1 MSKEMPLKV
10 FAKQYSWNPKEEQ
23 WILDNDKDTHYYNN
37 SALPKAW
44 SSLSYPIYNGDYY
57 FAFIHDKVRVN
68 AQYNAKANRELR
80 KYIKSTLSAEEIYDK
95 MEKYFAMQFKDA
107 GSGDTMTRE
116 ELWTA
121 IIDMRKK
128 NPVKEDAIVE
138 SKDEK
143 KYRGKEQKSVDKLIM
158 QKGVD
163 KVQQHHDKNPKEF
176 DKMVKNLAMMEDASD
191 IVEVTDKEIMA
202 MRKVSKD
209 MQKVLKDYQKIAT
222 MGDKELKD
230 TKHNGF
236 HEKVL
241 DARDTVVTMIG
252 TLQTKKLMQKE
263 SLMDTYK
270 KMHEESLME
279 AEIVYRVRD
288 MQKPEETKMKQASRM
303 GLKVSMKKQ
312 GKDTIVTLS
321 GTKKNL
327 RDFDSIAR
335 GKSSYGDPSSIKHF
349 DEK

>member
-1 MSKEMPLKV
+1 MSKKMPLNV
-10 FAKQYSWNPKEEQ
+10 FAKKIGIDAKEQE
-23 WILDNDKDTHYYNN
+23 WILANDKDDHYFNN
-37 SALPKAW
+37 SALKNEW
-44 SSLSYPIYNGDYY
+44 LSLSYPIYDGDYY
-57 FAFIHDKVRVN
+57 FAFINDSKRISAQQN
-68 AQYNAKANRELR
+68 ATMNRKLREL
-80 KYIKSTLSAEEIYDK
+80 
-95 MEKYFAMQFKDA
+95 A
-107 GSGDTMTRE
+107 GSKLDAEGIYKELFKYGLMHAKNSGLSDTMTRE
-116 ELWTA
+116 ELWRA
-121 IIDMRKK
+121 CLDIRKK
-128 NPVKEDAIVE
+128 NPVKEDIDFEKDVE
-138 SKDEK
+138 LLES
-143 KYRGKEQKSVDKLIM
+143 LLL
-158 QKGVD
+158 
-163 KVQQHHDKNPKEF
+163 N
-176 DKMVKNLAMMEDASD
+176 
-191 IVEVTDKEIMA
+191 EVSDKEINA
-202 MRKVSKD
+202 MKKVSKD

-230 TKHNGF
+230 TKHNAAYK
-236 HEKVL
+236 KVL
-241 DARDTVVTMIG
+241 DARDTVLTMIG

-263 SLMDTYK
+263 SVMDTYK